1 MENKKDVTINVTGV
15 SMSGEADINE
25 HNRTSSDNK
34 KESEDEKIC
43 DSIKMIDGGE
53 SDYQSYIKD
62 VGIAQG
68 IEDACAIIDETLKE
82 INRVG

>member
-1 MENKKDVTINVTGV
+1 MNTTELLQIIKKNLKTKRSAIA
-15 SMSGEADINE
+15 E
-25 HNRTSSDNK
+25 
-34 KESEDEKIC
+34 
-43 DSIKMIDGGE
+43 KMIDGGE

-82 INRVG
+82 INREDD